1 MRCSHDCMAVGD
13 DIFCFQN
20 IHLSHFTS
28 FYSIPVVNEARL
40 GLRCFSWNS
49 WIENSEN
56 SENHV
61 FAHHLDSSDRSVV
74 ALLSATPVFLFC
86 RRPVAGACLK
96 YAFIQRREKSAFFRI
111 GEGEYTYRPVRRQ
124 KWRVAPLKATAAA
137 SHEWKCKKKRRENE
151 RKGRKEKEIVVV

>member
-13 DIFCFQN
+13 AIFCFQN

-86 RRPVAGACLK
+86 RRPVASACLK
-96 YAFIQRREKSAFFRI
+96 YAFIQRRGKIAFFRI
-111 GEGEYTYRPVRRQ
+111 GEGGGNIHTAPSEDKNEGSLPSKPRPQPRMNESV
-124 KWRVAPLKATAAA
+124 
-137 SHEWKCKKKRRENE
+137 KRKEE
-151 RKGRKEKEIVVV
+151 KTKEKEEKKRK